1 MEAIRHIV
9 TPETNHL
16 QITLPDNLVHERLE
30 VIILSMEE
38 PEKKA
43 SVYKS
48 LMGSVSQEEAKKM
61 LQYVESS
68 RNEWE

>member
-1 MEAIRHIV
+1 MEAIRRIV

-16 QITLPDNLVHERLE
+16 EITLPDNLVHEKLE
-30 VIILSMEE
+30 VIILTMEE
-38 PEKKA
+38 PKKRA
-43 SVYKS
+43 LGYTS
-48 LMGSVSQEEAKKM
+48 LMGSVSEDEAKKM